1 MKDAVPVTAVVFHV
15 CRAAVS
21 DDIVVIQ
28 ISLPATRHC
37 LLSRLVAKACHFQP
51 PLAFS
56 RHRSF
61 LYHINDCQRQNAT
74 STAALPDLPTAMA
87 VFQIWSSNMRSRY
100 EPSEGLIRLSTQA
113 PPRKHYSPQ
122 KIARNA
128 SHPSSDYQSAG
139 GVYRRGRG
147 RRQWRCKRSQGAPE
161 LETELLRK
169 VFPGL
174 PVFLA

>member
-1 MKDAVPVTAVVFHV
+1 MT
-15 CRAAVS
+15 VS
-21 DDIVVIQ
+21 PDSHDC
-28 ISLPATRHC
+28 LTRQPW
-37 LLSRLVAKACHFQP
+37 LSHQ
-51 PLAFS
+51 
-56 RHRSF
+56 
-61 LYHINDCQRQNAT
+61 
-74 STAALPDLPTAMA
+74 TAMA
-87 VFQIWSSNMRSRY
+87 VFQIWSSNMRSRS

-147 RRQWRCKRSQGAPE
+147 RGRRQWRCRRSQGAPE

-169 VFPGL
+169 VFPVPLLLLTSLTLRKSRRFGESNFRSAVSIL
-174 PVFLA
+174 LRLTPPPPAASIH